1 MMKNRIPAMILAFL
15 AAISLSACR
24 SAGTAET
31 QPAADGTE
39 QTVTLPQET
48 EKAPDLVFAETV
60 LIEDENCTVSITGI
74 EDDSI
79 WGYTLKAY
87 LENKTDINLMFS
99 LEDVSVN
106 GFMCDPFW
114 ACSVSAGMK
123 SHEDISFLADDF
135 RRNGISAPSAIR
147 FTLNVYDADNYT
159 AEHLLSQSFTLYPL
173 GEEAV
178 EEYHREP
185 AAGETVLFD
194 NAYASMIV
202 TGTDPDN
209 IWGYGLCVYLENK
222 TDKPLMFSASDVA
235 VNGFM
240 CDPYWSVR
248 VAPGMRSNTVIS
260 WFEDDFRENGIT
272 DVESIVLPITVS
284 DAEDWMAE
292 DLVNESFTLNP

>member
-1 MMKNRIPAMILAFL
+1 MMKKRIPAMILAFL
-15 AAISLSACR
+15 TAVSLSACR
-24 SAGTAET
+24 SAGTPAT

-39 QTVTLPQET
+39 QAVTLPQET
-48 EKAPDLVFAETV
+48 QKTPELIFAETV
-60 LIEDENCTVSITGI
+60 LIDDENCTVSITGI

-114 ACSVSAGMK
+114 ASSVSAGMK
-123 SHEDISFLADDF
+123 SNEDISFLADDF
-135 RRNGISAPSAIR
+135 RRNGITAPSAIR

-159 AEHLLSQSFTLYPL
+159 VEHLVSQSFTLYPL
-173 GEEAV
+173 GEDAV

-185 AAGETVLFD
+185 VAGEIVLFD
-194 NAYASMIV
+194 NAYATMIV
-202 TGTDPDN
+202 TGSDPDN
-209 IWGYGLCVYLENK
+209 IWGYGLRVYLENK
-222 TDKPLMFSASDVA
+222 TDMPLMFSASDVA

-260 WFEDDFRENGIT
+260 WFEDDFQENGIT

-284 DAEDWMAE
+284 DADDWMAE
-292 DLVNESFTLNP
+292 DLVNESFTVNP